1 VAGVAGRLWGYRLCA
16 ATGRAVWHGRGREAR
31 GRKDFRP
38 ASRFDC
44 NFSRGGKTA
53 MQEKTITITID
64 EQGNSTLDLNG
75 FVGRECEKAFED
87 FRGGDTVKLERK
99 TAAYYVTQDSQQER
113 IRH

>member
-1 VAGVAGRLWGYRLCA
+1 
-16 ATGRAVWHGRGREAR
+16 
-31 GRKDFRP
+31 
-38 ASRFDC
+38 
-44 NFSRGGKTA
+44 

-113 IRH
+113 IRHERGHDAFPCDHSRQPGEWPRPACRSVLSRMHSRL